1 MMDTVYRIQNK
12 KNIGPYYKNS
22 SNEDK
27 KEIMDMVRIHNK
39 SHFKPKMD
47 SIPGQLC
54 AFSSLTQLN
63 MWFSQSEISMLKRYD
78 YFIYEVKKV
87 NIVKKDSFQVLFE
100 KCEGWNEKDQKKLN

>member
-12 KNIGPYYKNS
+12 ENFGPYYKNLF
-22 SNEDK
+22 NEDK
-27 KEIMDMVRIHNK
+27 KEIMEMIKIHDK
-39 SHFKPKMD
+39 DLDSKPLMSNIGKF
-47 SIPGQLC
+47 S
-54 AFSSLTQLN
+54 AFSSLTQLE